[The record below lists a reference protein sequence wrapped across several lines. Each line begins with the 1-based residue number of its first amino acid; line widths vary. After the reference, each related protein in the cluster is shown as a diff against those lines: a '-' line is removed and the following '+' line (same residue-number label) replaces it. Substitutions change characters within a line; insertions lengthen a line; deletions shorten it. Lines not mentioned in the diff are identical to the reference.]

1 MSLRARLTLL
11 YTTLLGGILLLFG
24 LAVYLIISF
33 LLIAQVD
40 RDLAS
45 TFEEIRANTR
55 VESVGNMEIIRL
67 PSLDLTV
74 SQHASFIPEAGQSI
88 ATAQQEAIVRAA
100 SQIVQQ
106 METKW

>member
-40 RDLAS
+40 RELAGS
-45 TFEEIRANTR
+45 FEEIRADT
-55 VESVGNMEIIRL
+55 
-67 PSLDLTV
+67 
-74 SQHASFIPEAGQSI
+74 
-88 ATAQQEAIVRAA
+88 
-100 SQIVQQ
+100 
-106 METKW
+106 